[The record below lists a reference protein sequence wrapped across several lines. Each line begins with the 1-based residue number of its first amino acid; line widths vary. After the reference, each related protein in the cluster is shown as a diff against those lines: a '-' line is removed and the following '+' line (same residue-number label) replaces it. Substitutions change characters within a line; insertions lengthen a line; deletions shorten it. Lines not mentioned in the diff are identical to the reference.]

1 MARVT
6 SSPSSPKQKD
16 PKFTISSRHR
26 AFVQDHVIN
35 PTDRQIISTQTN
47 PSPLNSPK
55 ENATEVGKPQKFIE
69 TRDFAFSRRTQS
81 VTPKV

>member
-1 MARVT
+1 MARVN
-6 SSPSSPKQKD
+6 SSPTSPKQKD

-35 PTDRQIISTQTN
+35 PTDRQMILTQSN

-55 ENATEVGKPQKFIE
+55 ENAQEVGKPQKFI
-69 TRDFAFSRRTQS
+69 
-81 VTPKV
+81 